1 MNILF
6 LCHRIPFPPN
16 KGDKIRSFNEIRHL
30 SKRHNIYLGTIL
42 DQKSDKAYVSVLEQH
57 CKEVYT
63 VYFNKMR
70 KLLKSLFFRKS
81 FSVSNFYD
89 KNLQNFVDETLRDK
103 HIDAVICF
111 CSSMAEYV
119 FESFLY
125 KENRLAGVKLIM
137 DYVDL
142 DSDKWLQYSRY
153 SGFLLSLIY
162 KIENKR
168 LFKYEVEIN
177 QSFHHSVFVA
187 RREASLLKKL
197 YPKAKNVWIF
207 SNGVDYEYFSARQT
221 PDMQHPSP
229 DTREPVLVFTGVM
242 DYFANEDGVKWFC
255 QKIFPKIRAEFN
267 HAQFYIVGS
276 RPTHTVQKLA
286 KIDGVTVTGYVDD
299 IRTYYWM
306 ADVCVIPLRIAC
318 GLQNKVLE
326 AMAAG
331 NAVVTTSNAKG
342 SIVCRENDDIMIADD
357 EEKFAEEVICLLGD
371 ENRRKKMGRKAAEN
385 ISQNY
390 FWEKNLQGFEDL
402 LQG

>member
-1 MNILF
+1 LF

-16 KGDKIRSFNEIRHL
+16 KGDKIRSFNEIRYL

-42 DQKSDKAYVSVLEQH
+42 DQKSDNVHVSVLEQY

-70 KLLKSLFFRKS
+70 KLLKSLFSGNS

-89 KNLQNFVDETLRDK
+89 KNLQHFVDETLRDK
-103 HIDAVICF
+103 PIDAVICF

-119 FESFLY
+119 FESVLY
-125 KENRLAGVKLIM
+125 KENRLTGVKLIM

-177 QSFHHSVFVA
+177 QSFHHSIFVA
-187 RREASLLKKL
+187 RREASLFKKL

-207 SNGVDYEYFSARQT
+207 SNGVDYEYFSAKHP
-221 PDMQHPSP
+221 PDIQHPPSARQP
-229 DTREPVLVFTGVM
+229 ALVFTGVM

-255 QKIFPKIRAEFN
+255 QKIFPKIRAEFS

-276 RPTHTVQKLA
+276 RPTHTVQKLSE
-286 KIDGVTVTGYVDD
+286 IDGVIVTGYVDD
-299 IRTYYWM
+299 IRIYYWM

-342 SIVCRENDDIMIADD
+342 SIICSENDDIMIADD
-357 EEKFAEEVICLLGD
+357 EEKFAEEVIGLLRN
-371 ENRRKKMGRKAAEN
+371 ENKRKEMGRKAAEN

-390 FWEKNLQGFEDL
+390 SWEKNLQGFEDL
-402 LQG
+402 LQS